1 MIMNLQ
7 AELEKLK
14 EYYFD
19 SDQEKF
25 QKYYLYVCD
34 KYPDKKEQT
43 DNYLAAIIDGS
54 IKRIDDFIEE
64 TKVKMQLMEVT
75 EIVSLSYI
83 AKNYFHKTRTW
94 LYQKINGNKI
104 NGKSASFTK
113 EEINTL
119 NHAIQDISKKL
130 GSTVISL

>member
-1 MIMNLQ
+1 M
-7 AELEKLK
+7 AK
-14 EYYFD
+14 
-19 SDQEKF
+19 
-25 QKYYLYVCD
+25 
-34 KYPDKKEQT
+34 
-43 DNYLAAIIDGS
+43 IIDNS
-54 IKRIDDFIEE
+54 IERVDDFIEA

-94 LYQKINGNKI
+94 LYQKINGNKV
-104 NGKSASFTK
+104 NGKEASFTK

-119 NHAIQDISKKL
+119 NYAIQDISKKL

>member
-1 MIMNLQ
+1 MNLQ
-7 AELEKLK
+7 AELEKLN
-14 EYYFD
+14 EYYFNT
-19 SDQEKF
+19 DQEKF
-25 QKYYLYVCD
+25 QKEYLYVCE
-34 KYPDKKEQT
+34 KYPNDKEQI
-43 DNYLAAIIDGS
+43 DNYLAKIIDNS
-54 IKRIDDFIEE
+54 IERVDDLIEA

-94 LYQKINGNKI
+94 LYQKINGNKV
-104 NGKSASFTK
+104 NGKEASFTK

-119 NHAIQDISKKL
+119 NYAIQDISKKL

>member
-1 MIMNLQ
+1 MNLQ
-7 AELEKLK
+7 AELEKLN
-14 EYYFD
+14 EYYFNT
-19 SDQEKF
+19 DQEKF
-25 QKYYLYVCD
+25 QKEYLYVCE
-34 KYPDKKEQT
+34 KYPNDKEQI
-43 DNYLAAIIDGS
+43 DNYLAKIIDNS
-54 IKRIDDFIEE
+54 IERVDDFIEA

-94 LYQKINGNKI
+94 LYQKINGNKV
-104 NGKSASFTK
+104 NGKEASFVK

-119 NHAIQDISKKL
+119 NYAIQDISKKL

>member
-1 MIMNLQ
+1 MNLHT
-7 AELEKLK
+7 ELERLK
-14 EYYFD
+14 EYYSD
-19 SDQEKF
+19 PDQEKF
-25 QKYYLYVCD
+25 QKHYLYVCD
-34 KYPDKKEQT
+34 KYPDEKEQI
-43 DNYLAAIIDGS
+43 DNYLATIIDGS

-75 EIVSLSYI
+75 EMVSLSFI

-94 LYQKINGNKI
+94 LYQKINGNRI
-104 NGKSASFTK
+104 NGKPASFTK

-119 NHAIQDISKKL
+119 NHAIQDISRKL

>member
-1 MIMNLQ
+1 MNLQ
-7 AELEKLK
+7 AELENLN
-14 EYYFD
+14 EYYFNTA
-19 SDQEKF
+19 QEKF
-25 QKYYLYVCD
+25 QKEYLYVCE
-34 KYPDKKEQT
+34 KYPNDKEQI
-43 DNYLAAIIDGS
+43 DNYLAKIIDNS
-54 IKRIDDFIEE
+54 IERVDDFIEA

-94 LYQKINGNKI
+94 LYQKINGNKV
-104 NGKSASFTK
+104 NGKEASFTK

-119 NHAIQDISKKL
+119 NYAIQDISKKL

>member
-1 MIMNLQ
+1 MNLQ

-19 SDQEKF
+19 PDQEEF
-25 QKYYLYVCD
+25 QKHYLYVCD
-34 KYPDKKEQT
+34 KYPDEKEQI

-54 IKRIDDFIEE
+54 IRRIDDFIEE
-64 TKVKMQLMEVT
+64 TKVKIQLMEVT

-104 NGKSASFTK
+104 NGKPASLTK
-113 EEINTL
+113 EEINML
-119 NHAIQDISKKL
+119 NYAIQDISKKL

>member
-1 MIMNLQ
+1 MNLQ
-7 AELEKLK
+7 AELEKLNQ
-14 EYYFD
+14 YYFD
-19 SDQEKF
+19 TDQEKF
-25 QKYYLYVCD
+25 QKQYLYVCE
-34 KYPDKKEQT
+34 KYPNDKEQI
-43 DNYLAAIIDGS
+43 DNYLAKIIDNS
-54 IKRIDDFIEE
+54 IERVDDFIEA

-94 LYQKINGNKI
+94 LYQKINGNKV
-104 NGKSASFTK
+104 NGKEASFTK

-119 NHAIQDISKKL
+119 NYAIQDISKKL

>member
-1 MIMNLQ
+1 MNLKV
-7 AELEKLK
+7 ELEKLK
-14 EYYFD
+14 EYYFG

-25 QKYYLYVCD
+25 QKHYLYVCD
-34 KYPDKKEQT
+34 KFPGEKEQI
-43 DNYLAAIIDGS
+43 DNYLASVIDGS

-83 AKNYFHKTRTW
+83 AKNYFHRTRTW
-94 LYQKINGNKI
+94 LYQKINGNTI
-104 NGKSASFTK
+104 NGKPATFTK

>member
-1 MIMNLQ
+1 MNLKV
-7 AELEKLK
+7 ELEKLK
-14 EYYFD
+14 EYYFG

-25 QKYYLYVCD
+25 QKHYLYVCD
-34 KYPDKKEQT
+34 KFPGEKEQI
-43 DNYLAAIIDGS
+43 DNYLASIIDES

-64 TKVKMQLMEVT
+64 AKVKMQLMEIT

-83 AKNYFHKTRTW
+83 AKNYFHRTRTW
-94 LYQKINGNKI
+94 LYQKINGNII
-104 NGKSASFTK
+104 NGKPATFTK

-119 NHAIQDISKKL
+119 NYAIQDISKKL

>member
-1 MIMNLQ
+1 MNLQ
-7 AELEKLK
+7 AELEKLN
-14 EYYFD
+14 EYYFNT
-19 SDQEKF
+19 DQEKF
-25 QKYYLYVCD
+25 QKEYLYVCE
-34 KYPDKKEQT
+34 KYPNDKEQI
-43 DNYLAAIIDGS
+43 DNYLAKIIDNS
-54 IKRIDDFIEE
+54 IERVDDFIEA

-94 LYQKINGNKI
+94 LYQKINGNKV
-104 NGKSASFTK
+104 NGKEASFTK

-119 NHAIQDISKKL
+119 NYAIQDISKKL